1 MSPLFLSSNATY
13 WLDKIADSY
22 TPLLLIIAVVEICL
36 SWRRGQ
42 RTHLAYLVV
51 GVVIVYSLMLADKR
65 WNLWANWGLD
75 YSTHSAA
82 AFCLV
87 VVICWYK
94 NARAWIIALATLM
107 AYGVIMYILNYH
119 SWLDMFTTV
128 LACALCLAPVGI
140 GRLRQ
145 LRAAKPSNAILG
157 AE

>member
-1 MSPLFLSSNATY
+1 LSPLSLSPTTAY
-13 WLDKIADSY
+13 WLDKIADAY
-22 TPLLLIIAVVEICL
+22 TPLLLLLAVVEIFL

-42 RTHLAYLVV
+42 ATHFAYLVYA
-51 GVVIVYSLMLADKR
+51 VILVYSLMFADKR
-65 WNLWANWGLD
+65 WGFWASLGLD

-87 VVICWYK
+87 VVICWY
-94 NARAWIIALATLM
+94 RAASAWLFALTTLL
-107 AYGVIMYILNYH
+107 AYGFLMYILNYH

-145 LRAAKPSNAILG
+145 VRAAKPSNAILG